1 MTLIDPDLYITD
13 LHAALAAEDDAG
25 EAGELVGR
33 DDSVERLTV
42 AELKRQAA

>member
-1 MTLIDPDLYITD
+1 MIIDPDLYLTD
-13 LHAALAAEDDAG
+13 LHAALALEDDAA
-25 EAGELVGR
+25 ERGELVGR